1 MMKLI
6 TKPHVQVIAIT
17 WLLAVFSQ
25 TSYSEEIN
33 AKLRCEGK
41 VYGNNQIYEINDGYI
56 DVRGN
61 SADVRGFVYTQGRFQ
76 VIPESTRD
84 DLLVIKM
91 IVDGQIHTGTINRL
105 SGKASFINY
114 KNAQDKNGKALF
126 LGVCSKAQQLF

>member
-6 TKPHVQVIAIT
+6 TKPHVQGIAIAS
-17 WLLAVFSQ
+17 LLAFFSQ
-25 TSYSEEIN
+25 TSLSEEIN

-61 SADVRGFVYTQGRFQ
+61 SADVRGFVFTQGKFQ
-76 VIPESTRD
+76 VVPESTRD
-84 DLLVIKM
+84 DLLVVRM

-105 SGKASFINY
+105 SGKANFISY
-114 KNAQDKNGKALF
+114 KNTQDKNGKVLF
-126 LGVCSKAQQLF
+126 LGVCNKAQQLF